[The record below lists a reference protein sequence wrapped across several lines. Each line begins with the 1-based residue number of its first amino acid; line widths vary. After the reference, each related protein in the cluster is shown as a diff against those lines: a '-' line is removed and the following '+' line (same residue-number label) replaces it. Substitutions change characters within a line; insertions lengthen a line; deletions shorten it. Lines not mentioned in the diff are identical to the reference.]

1 MEKDELLVLYAR
13 AMSSAQGFER
23 RLAAVLS
30 LYKTYSAEEPGAV
43 PFTDE
48 EFLALLFGKAGKTAG
63 TMIKELFQ
71 EVKKYNQP
79 AFPDGSV
86 AEWFYQTVTIRNF
99 LAHRYF
105 LENAYVIQDASR
117 RPSLGKQ
124 LAECSRIFDDWQP
137 AIEIWADRLMRALG
151 LTEAQIAEKK
161 AQAGEGLPKTSAE
174 TLENLIRDLE
184 RISSKVS

>member
-48 EFLALLFGKAGKTAG
+48 KFTALLSGEDGQSARKVLLG
-63 TMIKELFQ
+63 LFR
-71 EVKKYNQP
+71 EVKRHKQP
-79 AFPDGSV
+79 SFPDNSV
-86 AEWFYQTVTIRNF
+86 EEWLDKMVEIRNF

-105 LENAYVIQDASR
+105 FENAYAIQDASLR
-117 RPSLGKQ
+117 SSLGEQ
-124 LAECSRIFDDWQP
+124 LVKCSRIFDDWQP

-161 AQAGEGLPKTSAE
+161 AQAGEGLPKTRAE

-184 RISSKVS
+184 RISSRMS

>member
-13 AMSSAQGFER
+13 AMSSAQGFESE
-23 RLAAVLS
+23 LAVLLS
-30 LYKTYSAEEPGAV
+30 LYKIYSAGEPGAE

-48 EFLALLFGKAGKTAG
+48 EFLALLFGKTGKTAG

-71 EVKKYNQP
+71 EVQKYHQP

-86 AEWFYQTVTIRNF
+86 AEWLYQTVAIRNF

-105 LENAYVIQDASR
+105 FENAYAITDASR

-137 AIEIWADRLMRALG
+137 AIEIWTDRLMRTLG
-151 LTEAQIAEKK
+151 LTDAQIAEIK
-161 AQAGEGLPKTSAE
+161 AQAGEGLSKTRAE

-184 RISSKVS
+184 RISSRMS